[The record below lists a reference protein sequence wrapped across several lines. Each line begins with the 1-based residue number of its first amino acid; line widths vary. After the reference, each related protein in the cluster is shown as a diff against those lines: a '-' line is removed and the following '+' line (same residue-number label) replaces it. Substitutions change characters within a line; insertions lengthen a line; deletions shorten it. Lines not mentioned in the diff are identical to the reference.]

1 MVELLRN
8 WIYQFQRL
16 WAVNRRQTCNINE
29 ARHQYE
35 IIRSSANVHSHRI
48 LLQPIQ
54 STRIRIP
61 ATGGSIMVSLTSANS
76 AYRVCCCMAIQYQCD
91 GCLLAVCGCL
101 LPLLLKFE
109 SRDSC
114 TNSYV
119 EKSRHQKFTLHTS
132 FISCL
137 LLNSITKAQAS
148 TTPSIPCY
156 RRV

>member
-8 WIYQFQRL
+8 SIYQFQRL

-35 IIRSSANVHSHRI
+35 IIRSSANVHSHPI

-61 ATGGSIMVSLTSANS
+61 ATGGASWSASPQPTVLTEYA
-76 AYRVCCCMAIQYQCD
+76 VVWQYNISVRW
-91 GCLLAVCGCL
+91 LLAVCGCL

-119 EKSRHQKFTLHTS
+119 EKSRHQKLH
-132 FISCL
+132 FFL
-137 LLNSITKAQAS
+137 LLS
-148 TTPSIPCY
+148 TYLHNKGTNIHSLF